1 MGRNS
6 NSPAVKIML
15 PLLAAVLLLTGACGK
30 SGKPSPS
37 SGKETSLPDGRP
49 DITGTITEVG
59 RGDPGTNS
67 IERILVEEDPDF
79 EHSEGPNTEGWE
91 KLYFEVTDETRIF
104 IRRGGDRGE
113 VRPASAADLAKGQT
127 VNAWHTGHAVMES
140 YPGQTVA
147 SEVMISS
154 SPRTRPAVFFPRQ
167 VTDSGPIWPVDF
179 EVDASGDETRVL
191 DENVRV
197 VGRVGERIYLG
208 GEIPIEALEGND
220 LMEKPLL
227 RELLERCPGGYWL
240 VAAE

>member
-1 MGRNS
+1 
-6 NSPAVKIML
+6 VKIML

-167 VTDSGPIWPVDF
+167 V
-179 EVDASGDETRVL
+179 ASGDETWVL

-197 VGRVGERIYLG
+197 VGRVGESIYLG
-208 GEIPIEALEGND
+208 VVNITMEVLEGND

-227 RELLERCPGGYWL
+227 RALLERCPGRCWL
-240 VAAE
+240 VATE

>member
-1 MGRNS
+1 MKRTS
-6 NSPAVKIML
+6 DSPAAKIML
-15 PLLAAVLLLTGACGK
+15 LLAAVLLLTGACGK

-67 IERILVEEDPDF
+67 IGRILVEEDPDF
-79 EHSEGPNTEGWE
+79 EHSEGPNAEGWE

-147 SEVMISS
+147 SEVVISAS
-154 SPRTRPAVFFPRQ
+154 TRTRPAVFS
-167 VTDSGPIWPVDF
+167 V
-179 EVDASGDETRVL
+179 DETRVL
-191 DENVRV
+191 DENARV
-197 VGRVGERIYLG
+197 AGGESIYLG
-208 GEIPIEALEGND
+208 AVNIPMEILEGND

-227 RELLERCPGGYWL
+227 ERCSGRCWL